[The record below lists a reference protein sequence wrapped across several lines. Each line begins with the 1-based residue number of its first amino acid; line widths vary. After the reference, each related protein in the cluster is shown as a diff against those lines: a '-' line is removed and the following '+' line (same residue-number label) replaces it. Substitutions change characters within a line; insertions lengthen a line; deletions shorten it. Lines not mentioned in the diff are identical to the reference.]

1 MNIRALVGSGDRI
14 MSLTLPF
21 AAAGI
26 AANVAWPD
34 VFALGAG
41 KAGTIASVV
50 LLVLGV
56 PLWLSSVAL
65 VARNVPR
72 GRLVTTGPFAVVLH
86 PLYTSVALLVLPGLG
101 LLLDSWC
108 GAAIGG
114 VLYVATRLFAGA
126 EERALAERFPAE
138 YPAYRARVLL
148 PWL

>member
-14 MSLTLPF
+14 MGLTLPF

-26 AANVAWPD
+26 AANVVWPS
-34 VFALGAG
+34 VFALE
-41 KAGTIASVV
+41 AGTAGLVAGAA

-56 PLWLSSVAL
+56 PLWFLSVAL

-72 GRLVTTGPFAVVLH
+72 GRLVTTGPFALVLH

-101 LLLDSWC
+101 LLLDTWS
-108 GAAIGG
+108 GAAIGA
-114 VLYVATRLFAGA
+114 VLYVATRLFARA

-138 YPAYRARVLL
+138 YPVYRARVRI